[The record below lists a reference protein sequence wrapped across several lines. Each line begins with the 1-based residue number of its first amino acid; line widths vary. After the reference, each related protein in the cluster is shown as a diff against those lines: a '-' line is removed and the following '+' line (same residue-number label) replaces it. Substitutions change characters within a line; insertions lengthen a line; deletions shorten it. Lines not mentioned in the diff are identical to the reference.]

1 MSQEYELTLGLREI
15 TNAIWM
21 DGHGD
26 SRFPGYDFV
35 IRLSG
40 ELIEKFPKVGELYA
54 HRGYAI
60 YQNSFN
66 HYPELSE
73 HYFKSNLE
81 EAMSDINEAIRLSP
95 RKKSSDLYYKK
106 ALIYKSQKKYPVVNQ
121 ESEFLLPGDPKRR
134 TSSNWSI
141 FQYPR

>member
-106 ALIYKSQKKYPVVNQ
+106 ALIYKSQKKFVDA
-121 ESEFLLPGDPKRR
+121 L
-134 TSSNWSI
+134 SSISI
-141 FQYPR
+141 AI